1 MEHNNYKI
9 LAINFG
15 STSTKIAVYAGEEK
29 LLEHG
34 FLHSCE
40 DMEGVSTM
48 EENAAMRK
56 PLILDFLT
64 HHGHS
69 LESFDAVVG
78 RGGDL
83 LRQLHRPAHAEAEP
97 GRLGQHHL
105 HPWASR
111 SARVSRMPRMCSMM
125 SSVTRS

>member
-48 EENAAMRK
+48 E
-56 PLILDFLT
+56 
-64 HHGHS
+64 
-69 LESFDAVVG
+69 
-78 RGGDL
+78 
-83 LRQLHRPAHAEAEP
+83 
-97 GRLGQHHL
+97 
-105 HPWASR
+105 
-111 SARVSRMPRMCSMM
+111 
-125 SSVTRS
+125 

>member
-48 EENAAMRK
+48 E
-56 PLILDFLT
+56 I
-64 HHGHS
+64 
-69 LESFDAVVG
+69 V
-78 RGGDL
+78 
-83 LRQLHRPAHAEAEP
+83 Q
-97 GRLGQHHL
+97 QHVKRAL
-105 HPWASR
+105 QK
-111 SARVSRMPRMCSMM
+111 C
-125 SSVTRS
+125 